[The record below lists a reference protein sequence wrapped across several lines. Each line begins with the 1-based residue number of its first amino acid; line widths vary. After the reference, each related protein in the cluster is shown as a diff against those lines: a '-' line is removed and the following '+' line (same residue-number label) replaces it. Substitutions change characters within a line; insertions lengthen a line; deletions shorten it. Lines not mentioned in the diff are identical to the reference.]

1 MQVRVLSPAPLIMRE
16 FFISEEY
23 LTDVP
28 NNHIKYKY
36 DTTKELT
43 NEQLVDILVNGNIQ
57 YRVYGTKD
65 HPEFTKLRKEL
76 ESLGYINVC
85 TYSSN
90 GDMVLKP
97 FKLNGKRFKK
107 NDRFYCACAMKGHL
121 KFFNGLKNEKNI

>member
-1 MQVRVLSPAPLIMRE
+1 MRE
-16 FFISEEY
+16 FLIPEEY
-23 LTDVP
+23 LTDVSD
-28 NNHIKYKY
+28 NYIKYKY

-57 YRVYGTKD
+57 YTSLSHKD
-65 HPEFTKLRKEL
+65 HPEFTKLREEL

-90 GDMVLKP
+90 GDRVLKP

-107 NDRFYCACAMKGHL
+107 NETFYCACALKSHL
-121 KFFNGLKNEKNI
+121 KYKD

>member
-1 MQVRVLSPAPLIMRE
+1 MRE

-43 NEQLVDILVNGNIQ
+43 HEQLVDILVNGNIQ
-57 YRVYGTKD
+57 YTSLSHKD
-65 HPEFTKLRKEL
+65 HPEFTKLR
-76 ESLGYINVC
+76 ESLSESGFIKIER
-85 TYSSN
+85 SWSN
-90 GDMVLKP
+90 GDRVLKP

-107 NDRFYCACAMKGHL
+107 DDTFYCAGAMRGHL

>member
-1 MQVRVLSPAPLIMRE
+1 MQVRILSSAPIMRE
-16 FFISEEY
+16 FLIPEEY
-23 LTDVP
+23 LIDVAVRYT
-28 NNHIKYKY
+28 KYKY

-57 YRVYGTKD
+57 YTSLSHKD
-65 HPEFTKLRKEL
+65 HLEFTKLRKEL

-90 GDMVLKP
+90 GDKVLKP

-107 NDRFYCACAMKGHL
+107 NETFYCACAIKSHL
-121 KFFNGLKNEKNI
+121 TYKD